1 MELSPF
7 LALKVLHVIAA
18 IVAVGTS
25 VTSTFWLAR
34 AGTDR
39 DRLVWAL
46 DGVRLFD
53 RRIAN
58 PGYVLVLIS
67 GIAMVATG
75 TYRFDQGWIDAAI
88 GLYLGIVVFGV
99 VVFRPAAS
107 RQRAEAAA
115 DPASAAYARIS
126 ARTWWYSWLTISV
139 VAMIVVLM
147 VTKPF

>member
-1 MELSPF
+1 MSPF
-7 LALKVLHVIAA
+7 LALKVFHVLMA
-18 IVAVGTS
+18 ILAVGTS

-34 AGTDR
+34 AGVDR

-46 DGVRLFD
+46 DGVRTFD

-58 PGYVLVLIS
+58 PAYVLVLLS

-88 GLYLGIVVFGV
+88 GLYLLIAAFGI
-99 VVFRPAAS
+99 VVFRPAA
-107 RQRAEAAA
+107 RLQRAEASA
-115 DPASAAYARIS
+115 DPTSAAYARIA
-126 ARTWWYSWLTISV
+126 ARTWWYSWLTIAV

>member
-1 MELSPF
+1 MSLF
-7 LALKVLHVIAA
+7 LALKVVHILAA

-34 AGTDR
+34 ADRDR
-39 DRLVWAL
+39 DRLLWAL
-46 DGVRLFD
+46 EGVQAFD

-58 PGYVLVLIS
+58 PAYVLVLVS
-67 GIAMVATG
+67 GIAMVMTSA
-75 TYRFDQGWIDAAI
+75 YRFEQGWISVAIALYVLIAAF
-88 GLYLGIVVFGV
+88 GI
-99 VVFRPAAS
+99 VVFRPAAR

-115 DPASAAYARIS
+115 DPTSAAYARIA
-126 ARTWWYSWLTISV
+126 ARTWWYSWMTTAV

>member
-1 MELSPF
+1 MSLF
-7 LALKVLHVIAA
+7 LALKVAHVLLA

-25 VTSTFWLAR
+25 VASTFWVAR
-34 AGTDR
+34 AGLDR

-46 DGVRLFD
+46 DGSRMFD

-58 PGYVLVLIS
+58 PAYVLVLIS
-67 GIAMVATG
+67 GIAMVLTG
-75 TYRFDQGWIDAAI
+75 TYRFDQGWISAAI
-88 GLYLGIVVFGV
+88 GLYALIATFEI
-99 VVFRPAAS
+99 VVFRPAAR

-115 DPASAAYARIS
+115 DPASPAYGRIA
-126 ARTWWYSWLTISV
+126 ARTWWYGWMTTAV

>member
-1 MELSPF
+1 MSPF
-7 LALKVLHVIAA
+7 LALKAFHILAA

-34 AGTDR
+34 AGTNR

-46 DGVRLFD
+46 DGVRMFD

-58 PGYVLVLIS
+58 PAYVLVLVS

-88 GLYLGIVVFGV
+88 ALYLVIATFGI
-99 VVFRPAAS
+99 VVFRPAA
-107 RQRAEAAA
+107 RLQRAEAAA
-115 DPASAAYARIS
+115 DPTSDAYARIA
-126 ARTWWYSWLTISV
+126 ARTWWYSWLTIAV
-139 VAMIVVLM
+139 GAMIVVLM

>member
-1 MELSPF
+1 MSPF
-7 LALKVLHVIAA
+7 LALKVLHILAA

-25 VTSTFWLAR
+25 VASTLWLAR
-34 AGTDR
+34 AGRDH

-46 DGVRLFD
+46 DGARFFD

-58 PGYVLVLIS
+58 PAYVLVLVS

-75 TYRFDQGWIDAAI
+75 AYRLDQGWIVLAIALYAFIAA
-88 GLYLGIVVFGV
+88 FGFL
-99 VVFRPAAS
+99 VFRPAAR

-115 DPASAAYARIS
+115 DPASAAYTRI
-126 ARTWWYSWLTISV
+126 AATTWWYSWMTTAA

>member
-1 MELSPF
+1 MSPF
-7 LALKVLHVIAA
+7 LALKVVHIVLA
-18 IVAVGTS
+18 ILAVGTS

-34 AGTDR
+34 AGVDR

-46 DGVRLFD
+46 DGARLFD

-58 PGYVLVLIS
+58 PAYVLVLLT

-88 GLYLGIVVFGV
+88 GLYLLIAAFGI
-99 VVFRPAAS
+99 VVFRPAA
-107 RQRAEAAA
+107 RLQRAEAAA
-115 DPASAAYARIS
+115 DPTSAAYARIA
-126 ARTWWYSWLTISV
+126 ARTWWYSWLTVAV

-147 VTKPF
+147 VTKPI